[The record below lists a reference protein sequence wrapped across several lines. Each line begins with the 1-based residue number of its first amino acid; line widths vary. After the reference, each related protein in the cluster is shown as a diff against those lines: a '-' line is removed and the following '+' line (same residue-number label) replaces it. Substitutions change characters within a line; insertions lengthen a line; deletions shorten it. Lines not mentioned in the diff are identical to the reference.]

1 LFFFH
6 AFSIPVPNPNPTSKK
21 PNPKSSPSPYPNP
34 NPNPKPNHNPNPNHY
49 LINRNHKLW
58 GMRHWLP
65 ALCAACESLFDGLP
79 SGKPFCRRLGTA

>member
-1 LFFFH
+1 MGRCIGSWLGRQDTRRR
-6 AFSIPVPNPNPTSKK
+6 AVTG
-21 PNPKSSPSPYPNP
+21 
-34 NPNPKPNHNPNPNHY
+34 
-49 LINRNHKLW
+49 LWRTINRNYRLW